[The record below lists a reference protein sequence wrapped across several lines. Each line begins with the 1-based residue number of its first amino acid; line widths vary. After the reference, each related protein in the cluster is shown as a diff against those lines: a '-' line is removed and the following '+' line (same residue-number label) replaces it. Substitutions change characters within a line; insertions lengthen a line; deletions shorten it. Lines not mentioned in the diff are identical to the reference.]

1 MASTC
6 RRGQRH
12 TRTDLR
18 EPAVPRLLE
27 LRERGEF
34 QSDHVRLVAEQLEIT
49 EGTVWRWLKAATGN
63 YAHFSSAI
71 SWQVTWPPVLSPG

>member
-1 MASTC
+1 
-6 RRGQRH
+6 
-12 TRTDLR
+12 
-18 EPAVPRLLE
+18 VPRLLE

-49 EGTVWRWLKAATGN
+49 EGTVRRWLKAATGN

-71 SWQVTWPPVLSPG
+71 SRQVTWPPVLSPG